1 MTQFEEILK
10 RLVSGKVKFILIG
23 GFAAAAHGSTYLTN
37 DLDICYERS
46 FENIRKLTKMLKSLH
61 ASLRGVPKD
70 LPFILDEK
78 TFSFGNNFTF
88 QTDLG
93 DLDLIGEMAGLGTY
107 AQALP
112 YSEALDLFGNQVQV
126 LGIEGLIRTKKAT
139 GRPKD
144 VVHLKELEAIKRLK
158 NKNP

>member
-46 FENIRKLTKMLKSLH
+46 PENIRKLSKLLKSLH
-61 ASLRGVPKD
+61 SSLRDDPQD
-70 LPFILDEK
+70 LHFILDER

-93 DLDLIGEMAGLGTY
+93 DLDLIGEMAGIGTY
-107 AQALP
+107 AQALR
-112 YSEALDLFGNQVQV
+112 YSSALNLFGDSIEV
-126 LGIEGLIRTKKAT
+126 LNIEGLIRSKRAT

-144 VVHLKELEAIKRLK
+144 VAHLKELEAILALK
-158 NKNP
+158 KKNP